1 MKAPI
6 LPLDQQLFEQPYE
19 FDFFQAVRLLHL
31 ILDDRPGIGQ
41 IAKPQDE
48 PVRFK
53 VRQSLEFAPS
63 AVHSLSAETDP
74 PVMTVAYLGL
84 TGVQGVLPHHYTEH
98 ILARALA
105 KDFAMAEFFDLFNH
119 RIISLFY
126 RAWEK
131 HRIPVRFQLAAAK
144 HEIDGLTQYLFDWI
158 GMGTAG
164 LRGRMAV
171 QDQALLRYAGLL
183 GQTPRS
189 AISLRAILRDYFG
202 VGVEIQEFVG
212 AWHPLNEDAQCA
224 LAGDGMS
231 SRLGQGAIA
240 GDAIWDPQARF
251 RVRLGALTLPEFLR
265 FLPGTQAS
273 AELRDLVR
281 FYIGPVLQFDVQL
294 VLKAEEVPWCRLG
307 HEGPADP
314 ELAGLLQRQAQPGL
328 CGWLKTSEFSDNVA
342 DAVFRF
348 D

>member
-1 MKAPI
+1 MKEPV
-6 LPLDQQLFEQPYE
+6 LPLDQRLFEHPYE

-31 ILDDRPGIGQ
+31 MLDDRPGIGR
-41 IAKPQDE
+41 IAKPKDE

-63 AVHSLSAETDP
+63 PIHSLSAETDP

-131 HRIPVRFQLAAAK
+131 HRFPVRFQLAAAK
-144 HEIDGLTQYLFDWI
+144 GDIDGLTQYLFDWI

-164 LRGRMAV
+164 LRERMAV
-171 QDQALLRYAGLL
+171 PDQALLRYAGLF
-183 GQTPRS
+183 GQMPRS
-189 AISLRAILRDYFG
+189 ATSLRAILRDHFG
-202 VGVEIQEFVG
+202 VEVEIQEFVG
-212 AWHPLNEDAQCA
+212 AWHSLKEDAQCA
-224 LAGDGMS
+224 LAGDEMS
-231 SRLGQGAIA
+231 SCLGQGAIA

-251 RVRLGALTLPEFLR
+251 RVRLGPLTLEEFQI
-265 FLPGTQAS
+265 FLPGTKAS
-273 AELRDLVR
+273 NELRDLVR
-281 FYIGPVLQFDVQL
+281 FYIGPVLEFDVQL
-294 VLKAEEVPWCRLG
+294 VLMAEEVPWCRLG
-307 HEGPADP
+307 DEGPVEL
-314 ELAGLLQRQAQPGL
+314 ELAERLQRQGQPGL
-328 CGWLKTSEFSDNVA
+328 CGWLKTSEFGD
-342 DAVFRF
+342 DAGDVIFRF